1 MFAGLHTQCTSTSNC
16 RPRLM
21 VGSSFKSIGTSG
33 NCSTVLHV
41 RGHLSVGRA
50 ATSALSDL
58 RVKVAYRTYLTNH
71 ALGSIT
77 EQSRGVRC
85 RRRGCHCHNTGRAN
99 ASAGRRAPCS
109 AAAHGASRRPEDVG
123 VGVGVGVGMG
133 MGVSVG
139 VGAGAGVGGAG
150 VGGAGVGG
158 QMLSV

>member
-1 MFAGLHTQCTSTSNC
+1 
-16 RPRLM
+16 M

-85 RRRGCHCHNTGRAN
+85 RRRGCHNTGRAN